1 MNEQDGNW
9 EEAGNREG
17 INTEFH
23 AYNTQKNRGGMQYV
37 FLLDLGLDSF
47 FLYFEDG
54 TMGKLY

>member
-1 MNEQDGNW
+1 MN
-9 EEAGNREG
+9 RMG
-17 INTEFH
+17 IGKRLATEK
-23 AYNTQKNRGGMQYV
+23 ALILSSMLIILRKNRGGMYV